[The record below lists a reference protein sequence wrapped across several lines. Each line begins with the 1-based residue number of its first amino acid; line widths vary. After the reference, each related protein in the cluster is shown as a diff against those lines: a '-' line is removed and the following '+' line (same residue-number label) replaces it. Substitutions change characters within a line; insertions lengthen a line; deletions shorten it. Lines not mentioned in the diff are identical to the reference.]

1 MSRKSAV
8 RHVDARVHSLALRH
22 VHPHKMN
29 VRAAV
34 DHFAKHLQSL
44 GPIELSRLDGD
55 PKALGQTADTFFQRV
70 APTLG
75 ITPKDDPNAKKVQQ
89 LAVAQDLARAS
100 SVGKVGV
107 Q

>member
-44 GPIELSRLDGD
+44 GPVELSRLDQDSKGLEQ
-55 PKALGQTADTFFQRV
+55 AAAAFFGKV
-70 APTLG
+70 APRLG
-75 ITPKDDPNAKKVQQ
+75 VVPREDPNAKKVQQ
-89 LAVAQDLARAS
+89 LAVAQDLAMAS